1 LDGRPTLLETI
12 KVNVCCAL
20 LDSRLH
26 ELVVQNVKIVA
37 PEGLA
42 MVAKNAK
49 QVNIAHHR
57 QTIPRPVSHAV
68 LEGINRTLRKRAA
81 FHAHQENTSILEE
94 KRNVKT
100 VKLDVRLVSLATIK
114 ANVCCVP
121 LVKRLHEL
129 AAQIVKIVVLEDT
142 VMVVKN
148 VKLVNIAS
156 LP

>member
-1 LDGRPTLLETI
+1 MDGRPTLLETI
-12 KVNVCCAL
+12 KVTVCCAL

-37 PEGLA
+37 PE
-42 MVAKNAK
+42 VAKNAK

-100 VKLDVRLVSLATIK
+100 VKLDIRLVSLATIK